1 MRTILARMTGDPTLL
16 KDQGLAKIEP
26 PTEKAA
32 ERHHELFLEAKFT
45 SHIDLTKI
53 NYGDNLGNEI
63 FFCHRP
69 DANTLLPTPYVYS
82 NGHEVPSGDNAEPTR
97 LSDDKGRPLFSYY
110 IFFRVSRDENGR
122 LSKPPFASFDL
133 RKNPED
139 VCFRLV
145 GGAYRAFG
153 YRSNTVVV
161 PREMIAAA
169 LSNLPPEI
177 VR

>member
-1 MRTILARMTGDPTLL
+1 MQTILARMTGDPALL
-16 KDQGLAKIEP
+16 KDQELTKIGS
-26 PTEKAA
+26 PTEKTA

-45 SHIDLTKI
+45 SHVDLTKV
-53 NYGDNLGNEI
+53 NYGDNLGNEV

-69 DANTLLPTPYVYS
+69 DAHTLLPWPYVYS

-97 LSDDKGRPLFSYY
+97 LSDGKEGLLFSYY
-110 IFFRVSRDENGR
+110 VFFRVSRDENGR
-122 LSKPPFASFDL
+122 PSKPPLESFDL

-153 YRSNTVVV
+153 YTSNTV
-161 PREMIAAA
+161 EISKETILTA
-169 LSNLPPEI
+169 LTAEF
-177 VR
+177 RR